1 MSYRL
6 HASAIATGVALSL
19 LVLPLPASAQRGGGA
34 GAQGAERV
42 HVVRR
47 LNTSYRFT
55 PPVRTVDALKR
66 TMSRANIQR
75 DVGTLL
81 DQAGLSSLRA
91 EVQRNLTEGTVTS
104 TTVAPG
110 TN

>member
-47 LNTSYRFT
+47 LNTAYRFT

-66 TMSRANIQR
+66 TMSRANTQR
-75 DVGTLL
+75 DIGTLL
-81 DQAGLSSLRA
+81 QQAGLESIQGAGVRH
-91 EVQRNLTEGTVTS
+91 LTEGT
-104 TTVAPG
+104 
-110 TN
+110 